1 MPERSELVEAL
12 RFKLQEATECAEAET
27 LRAVTAEVDKQL
39 SVLPV
44 PLLARRTSYGEAEV
58 DPEAKALYPEDAPSD
73 MVPLACPG
81 VGNHLFEAAS
91 TLLQGDAGLSM
102 ELQLRT
108 MVEMLL
114 HKQYYLKGMIDSK
127 IMLQAARYSLCTE
140 ESARKMNLPMAILEA
155 IFDADVKA
163 TCYPGAFTNMW
174 HIYALAS
181 VLQSN
186 IYSIYPMSNLKI
198 RPYFNRLIGPRSR
211 SPGAPVPTFHIMWA
225 GERLSRA
232 VFRPQYF
239 APVVALGGPATSALP
254 LKTLELMNA
263 EPDISYS
270 VLRERYSIT
279 KSTFYRWKRQSQ
291 EHRRRAAARYEARHF
306 LQQCFAGGRLL
317 PLQQFRSRFPDISRS
332 TYYAWKH
339 EMGVAAATS
348 AAAAGSG
355 PFAQA
360 QAQDQDQDQDQAR
373 PGLPGKPAREQEQE
387 RKVPSKEAGQR
398 SPSMQL
404 ARGFLR
410 QCVLLNVCP
419 PYKNFRKSYPWISR
433 STYYNWRREAM
444 KQAGIRPRREEE
456 EDEEACRHGDGL
468 EAEPEAEGHPA
479 LVAGAGPTSVARAG
493 PTSVARA
500 GPTSV
505 ARAGPT
511 SVAWNGPTRIV
522 GARFTSVTGTQPTRI
537 AGARPPSV
545 AGAGPTP
552 IAGAGPTFVAGEGPC
567 FVDGAGPLHDKMA
580 VPPSSPGPG
589 RGQREQEKARRR
601 AQRWQVPLSV
611 FRVRFP
617 TIPAS
622 TFLRWRALARSAG
635 RRGARL
641 RAAEEV
647 PAEGVRWAVAEAEAA
662 LGPAVAVE
670 TPPSSAISKT
680 KAKLFLQRRFISK
693 NFPSFRE
700 FSTHFPLTPRST
712 YYMWKRAL
720 TNGIMLADC

>member
-1 MPERSELVEAL
+1 MPERSDLVEAL
-12 RFKLQEATECAEAET
+12 RLKLQEATECGEPET

-44 PLLARRTSYGEAEV
+44 PLLARRTSYREAEV

-73 MVPLACPG
+73 MAPLACPG

-91 TLLQGDAGLSM
+91 TLLLGDAGLSM

-239 APVVALGGPATSALP
+239 APVVALGQPEGDPSASALP
-254 LKTLELMNA
+254 LKTLELLNA

-306 LQQCFAGGRLL
+306 LQQCFAGGRFL

-339 EMGVAAATS
+339 EMVVAAA
-348 AAAAGSG
+348 AAAAATTAGG
-355 PFAQA
+355 PLAE
-360 QAQDQDQDQDQAR
+360 AQDRDQDQAR
-373 PGLPGKPAREQEQE
+373 PGLPGKPAREQEREQE
-387 RKVPSKEAGQR
+387 APSKEAGQR

-410 QCVLLNVCP
+410 QCVLLNICP

-444 KQAGIRPRREEE
+444 SQAGIRPRREEND
-456 EDEEACRHGDGL
+456 EDEEAHRHGDGL
-468 EAEPEAEGHPA
+468 EAEPEAEGHPTLVA
-479 LVAGAGPTSVARAG
+479 GAVPTSVAGAVPTSVARAGPTSVAGAGPTSVARAG
-493 PTSVARA
+493 PTSVA
-500 GPTSV
+500 
-505 ARAGPT
+505 
-511 SVAWNGPTRIV
+511 
-522 GARFTSVTGTQPTRI
+522 GARFTSVTGTRPTLI

-545 AGAGPTP
+545 ARAGPTP
-552 IAGAGPTFVAGEGPC
+552 IAGAGPTLVAGEGPY
-567 FVDGAGPLHDKMA
+567 FVDGAGPLRDKMA
-580 VPPSSPGPG
+580 VPPSLPGLS

-622 TFLRWRALARSAG
+622 TFLRWRALARRAG
-635 RRGARL
+635 RRVARL
-641 RAAEEV
+641 RTGEEV
-647 PAEGVRWAVAEAEAA
+647 PAEGVRWVVAEAA

-670 TPPSSAISKT
+670 TPPSPAMSKT
-680 KAKLFLQRRFISK
+680 SAKLFLQRRFISK

-700 FSTHFPLTPRST
+700 FSTYFPLTPRST

-720 TNGIMLADC
+720 TNGMMLADC